1 MGRYKIFSFWTH
13 WPNCGLVVAK
23 NVRGWWFL
31 TIIWN
36 TDHCFVYTGLVSL
49 QKLFDLSQLMVS
61 NHYLGYWSQNPLH
74 MWCVHWLG
82 EFSYFW
88 WKLAKFGLSGG
99 RKMAAVGG
107 FGQLFRILIIEIT
120 SYWLGEFLKKM
131 RFLAKYQH
139 SGGQKWP
146 KLMFYDNWIVSW
158 HFLAMSTVCL
168 WRLIGD
174 ATIRFIDLLVLIYML
189 THLLKNNQETIDEVG
204 LSDCSDIVVVAPM
217 API

>member
-1 MGRYKIFSFWTH
+1 MSDRPSGVSHFSGQYVKKFSLNFHEISENNHYVGRYKIFSFWTH

-49 QKLFDLSQLMVS
+49 QKLFDLWPYQPNFGHLVARKWPQLMVS
-61 NHYLGYWSQNPLH
+61 NHYLGYWSRNPLH

-88 WKLAKFGLSGG
+88 WKLAKFGFSGG

-120 SYWLGEFLKKM
+120 SYWLGEFLKKCD
-131 RFLAKYQH
+131 FWPNISTLVAK
-139 SGGQKWP
+139 KWP
-146 KLMFYDNWIVSW
+146 KLMFMITEL
-158 HFLAMSTVCL
+158 FLDIFLPCL
-168 WRLIGD
+168 LFAFG
-174 ATIRFIDLLVLIYML
+174 
-189 THLLKNNQETIDEVG
+189 G
-204 LSDCSDIVVVAPM
+204 
-217 API
+217 